1 MKITITNKQRKLK
14 LTYLIILLLF
24 TIVML
29 SSTTYAWFTSNRVV
43 TISTINVHVAASG
56 GLEISADGTTWK
68 AIITPEDIT
77 GVHDTTYPTSKNQ
90 MPSTME
96 PVSTGKTIDTSNG
109 FLKMYYGTT
118 DNNDTGDYI
127 LTSRRVIE
135 EEGNGATNDGKFI
148 AFDLFFKVS
157 NDTQIYMTNNSKVT
171 YLSENGK
178 GIAAAT
184 RIAFVD
190 EGTLPS
196 GSEIE
201 SIQALK
207 AGRASYVWEPNYDV
221 HTAAAV
227 SNAYD
232 VYGIT
237 TQRENATRITYD
249 GVINEISSE
258 TGVLLKNAKQS
269 MYPELFKTVNVDYF
283 TKQDFTEYV
292 PVFTLRSG
300 ITKIRVYMWIEGQD
314 VDCENNASYDDILF
328 DLQLTVNPS

>member
-1 MKITITNKQRKLK
+1 M
-14 LTYLIILLLF
+14 YLF
-24 TIVML
+24 
-29 SSTTYAWFTSNRVV
+29 RQHG
-43 TISTINVHVAASG
+43 IN
-56 GLEISADGTTWK
+56 I
-68 AIITPEDIT
+68 
-77 GVHDTTYPTSKNQ
+77 
-90 MPSTME
+90 
-96 PVSTGKTIDTSNG
+96 
-109 FLKMYYGTT
+109 
-118 DNNDTGDYI
+118 
-127 LTSRRVIE
+127 
-135 EEGNGATNDGKFI
+135 
-148 AFDLFFKVS
+148 
-157 NDTQIYMTNNSKVT
+157 NSKVT
-171 YLSENGK
+171 YLNENGK

-258 TGVLLKNAKQS
+258 TGVLLKNAKQA
-269 MYPELFKTVNVDYF
+269 MYPDLFRTVNVDYF

-292 PVFTLRSG
+292 PVFTLSGG